1 MATTW
6 NRFKA
11 KTPAAVPQPPWRAT
25 AGVPAGALA
34 VGPPRAM
41 TFGNVGRAQVP
52 AGGIRHYFWWILGVG
67 SFCLL
72 LLGVPLSPTVDM
84 FKTTFKGFTVDV
96 SGYFDGNSAVTV
108 NDGVSALTVNF
119 AAFSLTTT
127 TNNNFSRIQWGE
139 W

>member
-1 MATTW
+1 MFHRITGI
-6 NRFKA
+6 
-11 KTPAAVPQPPWRAT
+11 TPGIVRPPARAFVPGRL
-25 AGVPAGALA
+25 GVAPA
-34 VGPPRAM
+34 RAM
-41 TFGNVGRAQVP
+41 NFGTVNRARVP
-52 AGGIRHYFWWILGVG
+52 VGGIRDYFCLILGVG

-119 AAFSLTTT
+119 AAFSLMTT

>member
-1 MATTW
+1 MF
-6 NRFKA
+6 NRITA
-11 KTPAAVPQPPWRAT
+11 KTPLFAARRVRPWAGGVGVAPAT
-25 AGVPAGALA
+25 
-34 VGPPRAM
+34 AM
-41 TFGNVGRAQVP
+41 TFGTVGPARVP
-52 AGGIRHYFWWILGVG
+52 AGVTRRNHYWFILGVG